1 MTDLREALKGA
12 VSWKDEWTIITE
24 WLRKCGW
31 SLDIPT
37 APPSDSRQVRAPDQ
51 VAALARLVEE
61 HYGGKGSSV
70 RKFSEDIGIKYAT
83 VSEKLNGNIKWS
95 RAEMAKVC
103 EILGINP
110 EDQCR
115 YFEKLMESN
124 HSSPTTSLALRK
136 QIENHYGSHGVKK
149 LGMELKLPDNT
160 VRTMLRG
167 ARRWG
172 EYKQQVI
179 KILGIKPE
187 EEAELFCDEK
197 V

>member
-1 MTDLREALKGA
+1 MTDLRKALKGV
-12 VSWKDEWTIITE
+12 VSWEDEWTIVTE
-24 WLRKCGW
+24 WLRKCAKN
-31 SLDIPT
+31 LAIPIV
-37 APPSDSRQVRAPDQ
+37 PPSDSQQAHVPDQ

-61 HYGGKGSSV
+61 HYGGKGSYV
-70 RKFSEDIGIKYAT
+70 RKFSEDIVIKYAT

-95 RAEMAKVC
+95 REEMAKVC

-136 QIENHYGSHGVKK
+136 RIENHYGSHGVKK

-172 EYKQQVI
+172 EYKQQVC
-179 KILGIKPE
+179 KILDIEPE